1 MNKYKM
7 IVYTM
12 KSSGT
17 EEYVAEYPALK
28 GVVGVGKD
36 AIEAITHLMESAE
49 VNLAALAEAGLPVPE
64 SDSLVRNKYSGK
76 LSVRLSSKLH
86 RMVAE
91 LSQNEGVSINQ
102 CIVEAVSMYVGK
114 ANLGNNIGRKF

>member
-12 KSSGT
+12 KQGDS

-28 GVVGVGKD
+28 GVAGVGSSPFE
-36 AIEAITHLMESAE
+36 AIENLMESAE
-49 VNLAALAEAGLPVPE
+49 VNVAALIEAGLLVPE
-64 SDSLVRNKYSGK
+64 SDSQTRNEYSGK

-91 LSQNEGVSINQ
+91 LSKQEGVSINQ

-114 ANLGNNIGRKF
+114 VY